1 MSIFHF
7 FHSRKRKGGA
17 QVEKPEPQPLRI
29 EGIAP
34 APLTPEPDDA
44 ELAAQA
50 LLEHMVQVS
59 SFKFQVPSK
68 PTDSKAAAAPHPSKG
83 RGQGAGSQPETLRS
97 TSGRLLP
104 TGRKNL
110 KPETR
115 DANYYKKL
123 AERIRSAHE
132 AARQRT
138 VRFLAF
144 VEQELAK
151 PDLPLTGPGS
161 LGLLET
167 ELYKRLDVVD
177 RHGGSLKTR
186 WQHALANVL
195 VRQMQA
201 QGDDTED
208 TDATTD

>member
-7 FHSRKRKGGA
+7 FHSRKREGGA
-17 QVEKPEPQPLRI
+17 QAEKPEPQPLRI

-50 LLEHMVQVS
+50 LLEYMCQVS

-68 PTDSKAAAAPHPSKG
+68 PTDNA
-83 RGQGAGSQPETLRS
+83 PETL
-97 TSGRLLP
+97 
-104 TGRKNL
+104 NL

-123 AERIRSAHE
+123 AERIRSTHE

-144 VEQELAK
+144 CEQELAK

-161 LGLLET
+161 LGLLEA

-186 WQHALANVL
+186 WQHCLANVL

-201 QGDDTED
+201 QGDTTTEE
-208 TDATTD
+208 

>member
-1 MSIFHF
+1 MNLLSI

-50 LLEHMVQVS
+50 LLELMSHPTPN
-59 SFKFQVPSK
+59 PSPEK
-68 PTDSKAAAAPHPSKG
+68 GGERHTGKGDAQQLPTHVGA
-83 RGQGAGSQPETLRS
+83 GQGAGSVTPEV
-97 TSGRLLP
+97 
-104 TGRKNL
+104 
-110 KPETR
+110 R
-115 DANYYKKL
+115 DAAYYRRL
-123 AERIRSAHE
+123 AERIRQAHE

-161 LGLLET
+161 LGLLEA

-177 RHGGSLKTR
+177 HHGGDLKTR
-186 WQHALANVL
+186 WQHCLANVL

-201 QGDDTED
+201 QGGDTDDEDTE
-208 TDATTD
+208 TN

>member
-7 FHSRKRKGGA
+7 FHSRKREGGA
-17 QVEKPEPQPLRI
+17 QAEKPEPQPLRI

-59 SFKFQVPSK
+59 SSKFQVSSGDADK
-68 PTDSKAAAAPHPSKG
+68 GKRKDKAAAAPHPSKG
-83 RGQGAGSQPETLRS
+83 RGQGAGSQPETL
-97 TSGRLLP
+97 
-104 TGRKNL
+104 NL
-110 KPETR
+110 KPETSGEVR

-144 VEQELAK
+144 CEQELAK

-161 LGLLET
+161 LGLLEA

-186 WQHALANVL
+186 WQHCLANVL

-201 QGDDTED
+201 QGDTTTEE
-208 TDATTD
+208 

>member
-1 MSIFHF
+1 MNIKDF
-7 FHSRKRKGGA
+7 FHSRKQKGGA

-59 SFKFQVPSK
+59 SSTFQVSSDDAEK
-68 PTDSKAAAAPHPSKG
+68 GKRKDKAAAAPHPSKG
-83 RGQGAGSQPETLRS
+83 RGKGAGSQPETL
-97 TSGRLLP
+97 
-104 TGRKNL
+104 NL

-123 AERIRSAHE
+123 AERIRLAHE

-144 VEQELAK
+144 CEQELAK

-161 LGLLET
+161 LGLLEA

-177 RHGGSLKTR
+177 RHGGDLKTR

-201 QGDDTED
+201 QG
-208 TDATTD
+208 ATLTVRTGGSGDNEG

>member
-1 MSIFHF
+1 MNIKDF

-50 LLEHMVQVS
+50 LLELMAS
-59 SFKFQVPSK
+59 ASGASRNNDIPASRNDDKG
-68 PTDSKAAAAPHPSKG
+68 DAP
-83 RGQGAGSQPETLRS
+83 
-97 TSGRLLP
+97 
-104 TGRKNL
+104 
-110 KPETR
+110 R

-144 VEQELAK
+144 CEQELAK

-161 LGLLET
+161 LGLLEA

-177 RHGGSLKTR
+177 RHGGDLKTR

-201 QGDDTED
+201 QDDT
-208 TDATTD
+208 TTEE